1 MDGRTAPEKL
11 MGKISSIELINFM
24 VYEHVRLSFD
34 ERGIINLK
42 GYNSA
47 GKSTI
52 LKALAVC
59 FLDSFKR
66 KQQKFIR
73 YGADYLRVC
82 VDFDDGV
89 RIVRDKYINGQ
100 SLYEMYKNNEL
111 LYSTK
116 EGNKLTR
123 VDDVPEVISTYL
135 GLIVME
141 NGCLNYQ
148 SRRDPLWLIETG
160 GSENYYSLNE
170 VLKTESIARA
180 NALLNSDKNKLNS
193 EIAQIEG
200 ELQAT
205 ELALNSCSMVT
216 EELITSLSE
225 RELYVQGILEKY
237 SKANEM
243 NNLVGTLSDIK
254 PIPEVTGIDT
264 SRLSAI
270 LEIEKLLLE
279 LEKEKVVPKMEKIET
294 EKFQLSSKMVAEIG
308 EYDKIFKKVVGADI
322 EPVSTDRMPELN
334 KILKGIKDLDD
345 SLQSRKAVVQDY
357 KNVSAQLNLSV
368 QEAKSRGVKY
378 VKCTN
383 CGAYMEVAGGESV
396 AGS

>member
-1 MDGRTAPEKL
+1 MYS
-11 MGKISSIELINFM
+11 KISAIELINFM
-24 VYEHVRLSFD
+24 VYEHVRLTFD

-59 FLDSFKR
+59 FLDAFKK

-73 YGADYLRVC
+73 YGEDYFRVS
-82 VDFDDGV
+82 VDFEDGV

-100 SLYEMYKNNEL
+100 SLYEMYKNGEL

-141 NGCLNYQ
+141 KGCLNYQ
-148 SRRDPLWLIETG
+148 SRRDPLWLIETA

-193 EIAQIEG
+193 EIAEIEG

-205 ELALNSCSMVT
+205 ELSLNACSAVT
-216 EELITSLSE
+216 EELITALSE
-225 RELYVQGILEKY
+225 RELYVNGILDKY
-237 SKANEM
+237 SRVSSLSEVSD
-243 NNLVGTLSDIK
+243 NLSKVKS
-254 PIPEVTGIDT
+254 IPEVKSIDT
-264 SRLSAI
+264 SRVSMI
-270 LEIEKLLLE
+270 LEIEKTLLE
-279 LEKEKVVPKMEKIET
+279 LEKEKLVPEMEKLET
-294 EKFQLSSKMVAEIG
+294 GRLQLASKMLDEVND
-308 EYDKIFKKVVGADI
+308 YNHTFKDVVGKSIDAVGY
-322 EPVSTDRMPELN
+322 EKMPELD
-334 KILKGIKDLDD
+334 KMLKDIKALEDALKV
-345 SLQSRKAVVQDY
+345 RKDVNNQAKEVSKQLYVAVED
-357 KNVSAQLNLSV
+357 
-368 QEAKSRGVKY
+368 AKSRGIKY
-378 VKCTN
+378 VKCSN
-383 CGAYMEVAGGESV
+383 CGVYMEVGESV

>member
-1 MDGRTAPEKL
+1 MYS
-11 MGKISSIELINFM
+11 KITSIELINFM
-24 VYEHVRLSFD
+24 VYEHVRISFD

-52 LKALAVC
+52 EKALAVC

-73 YGADYLRVC
+73 YGEDYFRIC

-89 RIVRDKYINGQ
+89 RITRDKYINGQ
-100 SLYEMYKNNEL
+100 SLYEMHKNGEL
-111 LYSTK
+111 IYSTK

-135 GLIVME
+135 GLIVMA

-148 SRRDPLWLIETG
+148 SRRDPLWLIETA

-193 EIAQIEG
+193 EIAGIEG
-200 ELQAT
+200 DLQAI
-205 ELALNSCSMVT
+205 ELSLNACSGVT

-225 RELYVQGILEKY
+225 RELLVQGILDKY
-237 SKANEM
+237 KHIKDVEDVSNILSK
-243 NNLVGTLSDIK
+243 IK
-254 PIPEVTGIDT
+254 QLPVLENIDVKRV
-264 SRLSAI
+264 SMI
-270 LEIEKLLLE
+270 LEIEKAVLE
-279 LEKEKVVPKMEKIET
+279 LEKEKSVPEIEKIET
-294 EKFQLSSKMVAEIG
+294 ERFQLASKMLGEIS
-308 EYDKIFKKVVGADI
+308 EYNHTFKDVVGKSI
-322 EPVSTDRMPELN
+322 ETVGYEKMPELD
-334 KILKGIKDLDD
+334 KLLKDIKSLED
-345 SLQSRKAVVQDY
+345 SLKERKTILSEV
-357 KNVSAQLNLSV
+357 KNVSNQLYV
-368 QEAKSRGVKY
+368 AVEDAKSRGIKY
-378 VKCTN
+378 VKCNN
-383 CGAYMEVAGGESV
+383 CGVYMEVGESV